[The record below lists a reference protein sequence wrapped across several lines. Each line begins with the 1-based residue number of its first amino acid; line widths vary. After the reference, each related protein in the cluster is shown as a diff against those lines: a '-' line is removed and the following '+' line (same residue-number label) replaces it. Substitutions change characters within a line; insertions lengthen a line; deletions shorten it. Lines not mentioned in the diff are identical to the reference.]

1 MNPFQRARE
10 EAVALRRKLLG
21 AHADEAIH
29 VSEFLTAKPIEACLE
44 LFVFYVAQG
53 STDLGDSEAILRRSE
68 DAIYVRKS
76 IPDSRRA
83 YLVAHEL
90 GHFTLDEQFE
100 DVTVASLKSLVGA
113 EGTPALITIESYG
126 LRER

>member
-21 AHADEAIH
+21 SHADEAIN
-29 VSEFLTAKPIEACLE
+29 VKEFLTPKPIEACLE
-44 LFVFYVAQG
+44 LGVFYVAQG
-53 STDLGDSEAILRRSE
+53 STELGDSEAILRRSE
-68 DAIYVRKS
+68 DAIYVRKTFS
-76 IPDSRRA
+76 EPRRA

-100 DVTVASLKSLVGA
+100 DATVASLKSLVGA
-113 EGTPALITIESYG
+113 EGTPCLLYTSPSP
-126 LRER
+126 RD